1 MLTAAVNA
9 CTAISP
15 AASHRERANYA
26 VATAETLAPI
36 VSAVGGG

>member
-26 VATAETLAPI
+26 MAIAEPLAPVI
-36 VSAVGGG
+36 SAVGGG